1 MKKHKL
7 KKIEHSPVEITLTL
21 TAEELSPIK
30 SEVIK
35 TLATKVE
42 VPGFRKGHAPLNK
55 VEAAFAD
62 AIKEEVVDS
71 VLKANF
77 EKIVA
82 EEKIAP
88 VSFIYDLVANMKDSL
103 EITFKVDVYPEITLG
118 EYKGLEVEK
127 ETFQMTDDLLD
138 KEIENMLNAKSKLED
153 AQEGHKAEM
162 GNTVDLAFEG
172 FIDGVPFEGGK
183 ADSHQLKLGSKMFID
198 TFEDQLVGYTVGQE
212 GEINVT
218 FPAEYHAEALAG
230 KPATF
235 KVKINSIKTLAKP
248 ELTEEFAK
256 EAGFESV
263 EDLKAKKTAE
273 ITAREE
279 ARVQNNFVGKLIQK
293 VVADSKVDVPKSM
306 VVREVENRM
315 AEMNQQL
322 AMQGMDLD
330 QYLKMTGMTKEQAF
344 NQIAPMAHNK
354 VQVDLVLE
362 AIAKAENLEVTAEEL
377 NTKVEEIA
385 KMYGMTKEQLEA
397 ELNKNSN
404 LDEFNHS
411 LKTESLAQKAVEVI
425 VNNAK

>member
-1 MKKHKL
+1 MKHEL
-7 KKIEHSPVEITLTL
+7 KKIEHSAVEITLTL

-362 AIAKAENLEVTAEEL
+362 AIAKAENLDVTAEEL

>member
-1 MKKHKL
+1 MKHEL
-7 KKIEHSPVEITLTL
+7 KKIEHSAVEITLTL

-88 VSFIYDLVANMKDSL
+88 VSFIYDLVADMKDSL

-138 KEIENMLNAKSKLED
+138 KEIENMLNAKSKLDD
-153 AQEGHKAEM
+153 APEGHKAEM

-279 ARVQNNFVGKLIQK
+279 ARIQNNFVGKLIQK

>member
-1 MKKHKL
+1 MKHEL
-7 KKIEHSPVEITLTL
+7 KKIEHSAVEIKVTL

-30 SEVIK
+30 SEVVK

-62 AIKEEVVDS
+62 AIKEEVVES

-88 VSFIYDLVANMKDSL
+88 VSFIYDLVADMKDTL
-103 EITFKVDVYPEITLG
+103 ELTFKVDVYPEVTLG

-127 ETFQMTDDLLD
+127 ESFQMTDDLLN

-153 AQEGHKAEM
+153 APEGHKAEM

-172 FIDGVPFEGGK
+172 FVDGVPFEGGK

-212 GEINVT
+212 GEVNVT

-279 ARVQNNFVGKLIQK
+279 ARIQNNFVGKLIQK
-293 VVADSKVDVPKSM
+293 VVANSKVDVPKSM

-330 QYLKMTGMTKEQAF
+330 QYLKMTEMTKEQAF

-377 NTKVEEIA
+377 NAKVEEIA

>member
-1 MKKHKL
+1 MKHEL
-7 KKIEHSPVEITLTL
+7 KKIEHSAVEITLTL

-127 ETFQMTDDLLD
+127 ETFQMTDDFLD

>member
-1 MKKHKL
+1 MKHEL
-7 KKIEHSPVEITLTL
+7 KKIEHSAVEITLTL

-153 AQEGHKAEM
+153 APEGHKAEM

>member
-1 MKKHKL
+1 MKHEL
-7 KKIEHSPVEITLTL
+7 KKIEHSAVEITLTL

-88 VSFIYDLVANMKDSL
+88 VSFIYDLVADMKDSL

-153 AQEGHKAEM
+153 AAEGHKAEM

-279 ARVQNNFVGKLIQK
+279 ARIQNNFVGKLIQK

>member
-1 MKKHKL
+1 MKHEL
-7 KKIEHSPVEITLTL
+7 KKIEHSAVEIKVTL

-62 AIKEEVVDS
+62 AIKEEVVES

-82 EEKIAP
+82 EEKITP
-88 VSFIYDLVANMKDSL
+88 VSFIYDLVADMKDTL
-103 EITFKVDVYPEITLG
+103 EMTFKVDVYPEITLG

-127 ETFQMTDDLLD
+127 ESFEMTDDLLN

-153 AQEGHKAEM
+153 APEGHKAEM

-172 FIDGVPFEGGK
+172 FVDGVPFEGGK

-198 TFEDQLVGYTVGQE
+198 NFEDQLVGYTVGQE
-212 GEINVT
+212 GDVNVT

-273 ITAREE
+273 IVAREE
-279 ARVQNNFVGKLIQK
+279 ARVKNNFVGKLIQK
-293 VVADSKVDVPKSM
+293 VVADSKVEVPKSM

-385 KMYGMTKEQLEA
+385 KMYGMTKEQLET
-397 ELNKNSN
+397 ELKKNSN
-404 LDEFNHS
+404 LEEFNHS
-411 LKTESLAQKAVEVI
+411 LKTEALAQKAVDVI

>member
-1 MKKHKL
+1 MKHEL
-7 KKIEHSPVEITLTL
+7 KKIEHSAVEIKVTL

-62 AIKEEVVDS
+62 AIKEEVVES

-77 EKIVA
+77 ENIVS

-88 VSFIYDLVANMKDSL
+88 VSFIYDLATEMKDTL
-103 EITFKVDVYPEITLG
+103 EMTFKVDIYPEVTLG

-127 ETFQMTDDLLD
+127 ETFEMNEELLN
-138 KEIENMLNAKSKLED
+138 KEIENMLNAKAKLED
-153 AQEGHKAEM
+153 AAEGHKAEM

-172 FIDGVPFEGGK
+172 FVDGVAFEGGK

-198 TFEDQLVGYTVGQE
+198 TFEEQLVGYTVGQE

-230 KPATF
+230 KPALF

-248 ELTEEFAK
+248 ELTEEFAT

-273 ITAREE
+273 ITTREE

-293 VVADSKVDVPKSM
+293 LVADSKIEVPKSM

-322 AMQGMDLD
+322 AMQGMDID

-354 VQVDLVLE
+354 VQVDIILE
-362 AIAKAENLEVTAEEL
+362 AIAKAENLDVTAEEL
-377 NTKVEEIA
+377 TAKIEEIA

-397 ELNKNSN
+397 ELTKNSN
-404 LDEFNHS
+404 LEEFNHS
-411 LKTESLAQKAVEVI
+411 LKTESLSQKAVEVI

>member
-1 MKKHKL
+1 MKHEL
-7 KKIEHSPVEITLTL
+7 KKIEHSAVEITLTL

-138 KEIENMLNAKSKLED
+138 KEIENMLNAKSKLDD
-153 AQEGHKAEM
+153 APEGHKAEM

-279 ARVQNNFVGKLIQK
+279 ARIQNNFVGKLIQK

-362 AIAKAENLEVTAEEL
+362 AIAKAENLEITAEEL

>member
-1 MKKHKL
+1 MKHEL
-7 KKIEHSPVEITLTL
+7 KKIEHSAAEITLTL

-153 AQEGHKAEM
+153 APEGHKAEM

-172 FIDGVPFEGGK
+172 FVDGVPFEGGK

-256 EAGFESV
+256 EAGFESA

-279 ARVQNNFVGKLIQK
+279 ARIQNNFVGKLIQK

-377 NTKVEEIA
+377 NAKVEEIA

-404 LDEFNHS
+404 FDEFNHS

-425 VNNAK
+425 VNNVK

>member
-1 MKKHKL
+1 MKHEL
-7 KKIEHSPVEITLTL
+7 KKIEHSAVEITLTL

-30 SEVIK
+30 SEVVK

-42 VPGFRKGHAPLNK
+42 VPGFRKGNAPLNK

-62 AIKEEVVDS
+62 GIKEEVVDT

-88 VSFIYDLVANMKDSL
+88 VSFIYDLAVNMKDTL

-118 EYKGLEVEK
+118 QYKGLEVEK
-127 ETFQMTDDLLD
+127 ETFQMVDELLD

-153 AQEGHKAEM
+153 APEGHKAEM

-172 FIDGVPFEGGK
+172 SIDGVPFEGGK

-212 GEINVT
+212 GEVNVM
-218 FPAEYHAEALAG
+218 FPAEYHAENLAG

-235 KVKINSIKTLAKP
+235 KVKINSIKTLTKP
-248 ELTEEFAK
+248 ELTEEFAI

-263 EDLKAKKTAE
+263 EDLKAKKTAD
-273 ITAREE
+273 IIVREE
-279 ARVQNNFVGKLIQK
+279 GRVHNNFVGKLIQK
-293 VVADSKVDVPKSM
+293 VVADSKVDIPKSM

-322 AMQGMDLD
+322 AMQGMDLE

-377 NTKVEEIA
+377 NTKIEEIS

-411 LKTESLAQKAVEVI
+411 LKTEILAQKAVEII

>member
-1 MKKHKL
+1 MKHEL
-7 KKIEHSPVEITLTL
+7 KKIEHSAVEITLTL
-21 TAEELSPIK
+21 TAEELLPIK
-30 SEVIK
+30 SEVVK
-35 TLATKVE
+35 NLATKVE
-42 VPGFRKGHAPLNK
+42 VPGFRKGNAPLNK
-55 VEAAFAD
+55 VEATFAD

-82 EEKIAP
+82 EEKITP
-88 VSFIYDLVANMKDSL
+88 VSFIYDLVADMKDSL
-103 EITFKVDVYPEITLG
+103 KITFKVDVYPEVTLG
-118 EYKGLEVEK
+118 NYKGLEVEK
-127 ETFQMTDDLLD
+127 ESFQMTDELLD

-153 AQEGHKAEM
+153 APEGHKAEM

-198 TFEDQLVGYTVGQE
+198 TFEEQLVGYTVGQE
-212 GEINVT
+212 GEVEVS

-235 KVKINSIKTLAKP
+235 KVKINSIKTLTKP

-273 ITAREE
+273 IIAREE
-279 ARVQNNFVGKLIQK
+279 ARIHNNFVGKLIQK
-293 VVADSKVDVPKSM
+293 VVADSNVDVPKSM

-362 AIAKAENLEVTAEEL
+362 AIAKAEKLEVTAEEL

>member
-1 MKKHKL
+1 MKHEL
-7 KKIEHSPVEITLTL
+7 KKIEHSAVEIKMTL

-30 SEVIK
+30 AEVLK
-35 TLATKVE
+35 KVASQVE

-55 VEAAFAD
+55 VEAAYVD
-62 AIKEEVVDS
+62 AIKEEVVEA

-77 EKIVA
+77 DKVIA
-82 EEKIAP
+82 EEKISP
-88 VSFIYDLVANMKDSL
+88 VSFIYDLVAEMKETL
-103 EITFKVDVYPEITLG
+103 EITFKVDVYPEVTLG

-127 ETFQMTDDLLD
+127 ETFEMSDDLLN
-138 KEIENMLNAKSKLED
+138 KEIENMMTSKAKLED
-153 AQEGHKAEM
+153 ATEGHKAEM

-172 FIDGVPFEGGK
+172 FVDGVPFEGGQ

-212 GEINVT
+212 GEVNVM
-218 FPAEYHAEALAG
+218 FPAEYHSEALAG

-235 KVKINSIKTLAKP
+235 KVKINSIKTLANP
-248 ELTEEFAK
+248 ELNDEFAK

-273 ITAREE
+273 IIARED

-293 VVADSKVDVPKSM
+293 LVSESKAEAPKSM
-306 VVREVENRM
+306 VVKEVENRM

-354 VQVDLVLE
+354 VLVDVVLE
-362 AIAKAENLEVTAEEL
+362 AVAKAENIEVSEEEL
-377 NTKVEEIA
+377 NKRTEEIA
-385 KMYGMTKEQLEA
+385 KMYGMTVEQLDA

-404 LDEFNHS
+404 FDEFKHS
-411 LKTESLAQKAVEVI
+411 LKHEITAQKAVEVI

>member
-1 MKKHKL
+1 MKHEL
-7 KKIEHSPVEITLTL
+7 KKIEHSAVEITLTL

-248 ELTEEFAK
+248 ELTEEYAK

-279 ARVQNNFVGKLIQK
+279 ARIQNNFVGKLIQK

-330 QYLKMTGMTKEQAF
+330 QYLKMTGMTTEQAF

-362 AIAKAENLEVTAEEL
+362 AIAKAENLDVTAEEL

>member
-1 MKKHKL
+1 MKHEL
-7 KKIEHSPVEITLTL
+7 KKIEHSAVEITLTL

-138 KEIENMLNAKSKLED
+138 KEIENMLNAKSELED
-153 AQEGHKAEM
+153 AAEGHKAEM

-248 ELTEEFAK
+248 ELNDEFAK

-279 ARVQNNFVGKLIQK
+279 ARIQNNFVGKLIQK

-377 NTKVEEIA
+377 NAKVEEIA

>member
-1 MKKHKL
+1 MKHEL
-7 KKIEHSPVEITLTL
+7 KKIEHSAVEITLTL

-153 AQEGHKAEM
+153 AAEGHKAEM

-248 ELTEEFAK
+248 ELNDEFAK

-279 ARVQNNFVGKLIQK
+279 ARIQNNFVGKLIQK

-377 NTKVEEIA
+377 NAKVEEIA

>member
-1 MKKHKL
+1 MKHEL
-7 KKIEHSPVEITLTL
+7 KKIEHSAVEITLTL

-88 VSFIYDLVANMKDSL
+88 VSFIYDLVADMKDSL

-279 ARVQNNFVGKLIQK
+279 ARIQNNFVGKLIQK

>member
-1 MKKHKL
+1 MKHEL
-7 KKIEHSPVEITLTL
+7 KKIEHSAVEIKVTL

-30 SEVIK
+30 SEVVK

-62 AIKEEVVDS
+62 AIKEEVVES

-77 EKIVA
+77 ENIVS

-88 VSFIYDLVANMKDSL
+88 VSFIYDLVTEMKDTL
-103 EITFKVDVYPEITLG
+103 EMTFKVDIYPEVTLG

-127 ETFQMTDDLLD
+127 ETFEMNEELLN
-138 KEIENMLNAKSKLED
+138 KEIENMLNAKAKLED
-153 AQEGHKAEM
+153 AAEGHKAEM

-172 FIDGVPFEGGK
+172 FVDGVAFEGGK

-198 TFEDQLVGYTVGQE
+198 TFEEQLVGYTVGQE

-218 FPAEYHAEALAG
+218 FPTEYHAEALAG
-230 KPATF
+230 KPAVF

-248 ELTEEFAK
+248 ELTEEFAT

-273 ITAREE
+273 ITTREE
-279 ARVQNNFVGKLIQK
+279 ARVKNNFVGKLIQK
-293 VVADSKVDVPKSM
+293 LVADSKIEVPKSM

-322 AMQGMDLD
+322 AMQGMDID

-354 VQVDLVLE
+354 VQVDMILE

-377 NTKVEEIA
+377 TAKIEEIA

-397 ELNKNSN
+397 ELTKNSN
-404 LDEFNHS
+404 LEEFNHS

>member
-1 MKKHKL
+1 MKHEL
-7 KKIEHSPVEITLTL
+7 KKIEHSAVEITLTL

-153 AQEGHKAEM
+153 AAEGHKAEM

-279 ARVQNNFVGKLIQK
+279 ARIQNNFVGKLIQK

-354 VQVDLVLE
+354 VLVDLVLE
-362 AIAKAENLEVTAEEL
+362 AVAKAENIEVSEEEL
-377 NTKVEEIA
+377 NKRTEEIA
-385 KMYGMTKEQLEA
+385 KMYGMSVEQLNA
-397 ELNKNSN
+397 ELTKNSN
-404 LDEFNHS
+404 LDEFKHS
-411 LKTESLAQKAVEVI
+411 LKHEIVAQKAVEVI

>member
-1 MKKHKL
+1 MKHEL
-7 KKIEHSPVEITLTL
+7 KKIEHSAVEIKVTL

-30 SEVIK
+30 SEVVK

-62 AIKEEVVDS
+62 AIKEEVVES

-88 VSFIYDLVANMKDSL
+88 VSFIYDLVTEMKETL
-103 EITFKVDVYPEITLG
+103 EMTFKVDIYPEITLG

-127 ETFQMTDDLLD
+127 ETFEMTEELLN
-138 KEIENMLNAKSKLED
+138 KEIENMLNAKAKLED
-153 AQEGHKAEM
+153 AAEGHKAEM

-172 FIDGVPFEGGK
+172 FVDGVPFEGGK

-212 GEINVT
+212 GEVNVT

-230 KPATF
+230 KPAIF

-248 ELTEEFAK
+248 ELTEEFAT

-263 EDLKAKKTAE
+263 EDLKAKKTTE
-273 ITAREE
+273 IVAREE

-293 VVADSKVDVPKSM
+293 LVADSKIEVPRSM

-322 AMQGMDLD
+322 AMQGMDID

-354 VQVDLVLE
+354 VQVDIILE

-377 NTKVEEIA
+377 TAKIEEIA
-385 KMYGMTKEQLEA
+385 KMYGMTKEQLET
-397 ELNKNSN
+397 ELTKNSN

-411 LKTESLAQKAVEVI
+411 LRTESLSQKAIEVI

>member
-1 MKKHKL
+1 MKHEL
-7 KKIEHSPVEITLTL
+7 KKIEHSAVEIKVTL

-30 SEVIK
+30 SEVVK

-62 AIKEEVVDS
+62 AIKEEVVES

-88 VSFIYDLVANMKDSL
+88 VSFIYDLVADMKDTL
-103 EITFKVDVYPEITLG
+103 ELTFKVDVYPEVTLG

-127 ETFQMTDDLLD
+127 ESFQMTDDLLN

-153 AQEGHKAEM
+153 APEGHKAEM

-172 FIDGVPFEGGK
+172 FVDGVPFEGGK

-212 GEINVT
+212 GEVNVT

-279 ARVQNNFVGKLIQK
+279 ARIQNNFVGKLIQK
-293 VVADSKVDVPKSM
+293 VVANSKVDVPKSM

-377 NTKVEEIA
+377 NAKVEEIA
-385 KMYGMTKEQLEA
+385 KMYGMTKEQLET

>member
-1 MKKHKL
+1 MKHEL
-7 KKIEHSPVEITLTL
+7 KKIEHSAVEITLTL

-172 FIDGVPFEGGK
+172 FIDGVPFDGGK

>member
-1 MKKHKL
+1 MKHEL
-7 KKIEHSPVEITLTL
+7 KKIEHSAVEIKVTL

-30 SEVIK
+30 SEVVK

-62 AIKEEVVDS
+62 AIKEEVVES

-88 VSFIYDLVANMKDSL
+88 VSFIYDLVTEMKETL
-103 EITFKVDVYPEITLG
+103 EMTFKVDIYPEITLG

-127 ETFQMTDDLLD
+127 ETFEMTEELLN
-138 KEIENMLNAKSKLED
+138 KEIENMLNAKAKLED
-153 AQEGHKAEM
+153 AAEGHKAEM

-172 FIDGVPFEGGK
+172 FVDGVPFEGGK

-212 GEINVT
+212 GEVNVT

-230 KPATF
+230 KPAVF

-248 ELTEEFAK
+248 ELTEEFAT

-263 EDLKAKKTAE
+263 EDLKAKKTTE
-273 ITAREE
+273 IVAREE

-293 VVADSKVDVPKSM
+293 LVADSKIEVPRSM

-322 AMQGMDLD
+322 AMQGMDID

-354 VQVDLVLE
+354 VQVDIILE

-377 NTKVEEIA
+377 TAKIEEIA
-385 KMYGMTKEQLEA
+385 KMYGMTKEQLET
-397 ELNKNSN
+397 ELTKNSN

-411 LKTESLAQKAVEVI
+411 LRTESLSQKAIEVI

>member
-1 MKKHKL
+1 MKHEL
-7 KKIEHSPVEITLTL
+7 KKIEHSAVEIKITLT
-21 TAEELSPIK
+21 TEELSPIK

-55 VEAAFAD
+55 VEAAFAE
-62 AIKEEVVDS
+62 AVKEEVVEAA
-71 VLKANF
+71 LKANF
-77 EKIVA
+77 EKVVA

-88 VSFIYDLVANMKDSL
+88 VSFIYDLVAEMKETL
-103 EITFKVDVYPEITLG
+103 EMTFKVDVYPEITLG

-127 ETFQMTDDLLD
+127 ETFEMNEELLN
-138 KEIENMLNAKSKLED
+138 KEIENMLTAKAKLED
-153 AQEGHKAEM
+153 AAEGHKAEM

-172 FIDGVPFEGGK
+172 FVDGVAFEGGK
-183 ADSHQLKLGSKMFID
+183 SDSHQLKLGSKMFID
-198 TFEDQLVGYTVGQE
+198 TFEEQLVGYTVGQE

-218 FPAEYHAEALAG
+218 FPTEYHSEALAG

-235 KVKINSIKTLAKP
+235 KVKINSIKTLATP
-248 ELTEEFAK
+248 SLTEEFAV
-256 EAGFESV
+256 ETGFESV
-263 EDLKAKKTAE
+263 EDLKAKKTVE
-273 ITAREE
+273 ITAKEE
-279 ARVQNNFVGKLIQK
+279 ARVKNNFVGKLIQK
-293 VVADSKVDVPKSM
+293 LVADSKVEVPKSM

-322 AMQGMDLD
+322 AAQGMDID

-354 VQVDLVLE
+354 VQVDIILE

-377 NTKVEEIA
+377 STKVEDIA

-397 ELNKNSN
+397 ELVKNSN
-404 LDEFNHS
+404 LEEFNHS
-411 LKTESLAQKAVEVI
+411 IRTENLTQKAIEII
-425 VNNAK
+425 VNTAK

>member
-1 MKKHKL
+1 MKHEL
-7 KKIEHSPVEITLTL
+7 KKIEHSAVEITLTL

-138 KEIENMLNAKSKLED
+138 KEIENMLNAKSKLDD
-153 AQEGHKAEM
+153 APEGHKAEM

-279 ARVQNNFVGKLIQK
+279 ARIQNNFVGKLIQK

>member
-1 MKKHKL
+1 MKHEL
-7 KKIEHSPVEITLTL
+7 KKIEHSAVEIKITLAT
-21 TAEELSPIK
+21 EELTTIK

-62 AIKEEVVDS
+62 AIKEEVVES
-71 VLKANF
+71 ALKANF
-77 EKIVA
+77 EKIVS
-82 EEKIAP
+82 EEKISP
-88 VSFIYDLVANMKDSL
+88 VSFIYDLVADMKETL
-103 EITFKVDVYPEITLG
+103 EMTFKVDVYPEITLG

-127 ETFQMTDDLLD
+127 ETFEMTEELLN
-138 KEIENMLNAKSKLED
+138 KEIENMLTSKAKLED
-153 AQEGHKAEM
+153 AAEGQKAEM
-162 GNTVDLAFEG
+162 GNTVDLAFDG
-172 FIDGVPFEGGK
+172 SVDGVPFEGGK
-183 ADSHQLKLGSKMFID
+183 SDSHQLKLGSKMFID
-198 TFEDQLVGYTVGQE
+198 TFEEQLVGYTVGQE
-212 GEINVT
+212 GEVNVT

-235 KVKINSIKTLAKP
+235 KVKINSIKTLATP
-248 ELTEEFAK
+248 ALTEEFAI
-256 EAGFESV
+256 EAGFESI

-273 ITAREE
+273 ITTKEE

-293 VVADSKVDVPKSM
+293 LVADSKVEVPKSM

-322 AMQGMDLD
+322 SMQGMDID

-354 VQVDLVLE
+354 VQVDIVLE

-377 NTKVEEIA
+377 TAKVEEIA

-397 ELNKNSN
+397 ELVKNSN

-411 LKTESLAQKAVEVI
+411 LRTENLTQKAIEI
-425 VNNAK
+425 IISNAK

>member
-1 MKKHKL
+1 MKHEL
-7 KKIEHSPVEITLTL
+7 KKIEHSAVEITLTL

-279 ARVQNNFVGKLIQK
+279 ARIQNNFVGKLIQK
-293 VVADSKVDVPKSM
+293 VIADSKVDVPKSM

-362 AIAKAENLEVTAEEL
+362 AIAKAENLDVTAEEL

>member
-1 MKKHKL
+1 MKHEL
-7 KKIEHSPVEITLTL
+7 KKIEHSAVEITLTL

-88 VSFIYDLVANMKDSL
+88 VSFIYDLVADMKDSL

-138 KEIENMLNAKSKLED
+138 KEIENMLNAKSKLDD
-153 AQEGHKAEM
+153 APEGHKAEM

-218 FPAEYHAEALAG
+218 FPAEYHAETLAG

-279 ARVQNNFVGKLIQK
+279 ARIQNNFVGKLIQK

>member
-1 MKKHKL
+1 MKHEL
-7 KKIEHSPVEITLTL
+7 KKIEHSAVEIKVTL

-30 SEVIK
+30 SEVVK

-62 AIKEEVVDS
+62 AIKEEVVES

-88 VSFIYDLVANMKDSL
+88 VSFIYDLVTEMKETL
-103 EITFKVDVYPEITLG
+103 EMTFKVDIYPEITLG

-127 ETFQMTDDLLD
+127 ETFEMTEELLN
-138 KEIENMLNAKSKLED
+138 KEIENMLNAKAKLED
-153 AQEGHKAEM
+153 AAEGHKAEM

-172 FIDGVPFEGGK
+172 FVDGVPFEGGK

-212 GEINVT
+212 GEVNVT

-230 KPATF
+230 KPAVF

-248 ELTEEFAK
+248 ELTEEFAT

-273 ITAREE
+273 IVTREE

-293 VVADSKVDVPKSM
+293 LVADSKIEVPRSM

-322 AMQGMDLD
+322 AMQGMDID

-354 VQVDLVLE
+354 VQVDIILE

-377 NTKVEEIA
+377 TAKIEEIA
-385 KMYGMTKEQLEA
+385 KMYGMTKEQLET
-397 ELNKNSN
+397 ELTKNSN

-411 LKTESLAQKAVEVI
+411 LRTESLSQKAIEVI

>member
-1 MKKHKL
+1 MKHEL
-7 KKIEHSPVEITLTL
+7 KKIEHSAVEITLTL

-279 ARVQNNFVGKLIQK
+279 ARIQNNFVGKLIQK

-344 NQIAPMAHNK
+344 NQIAPMA
-354 VQVDLVLE
+354 
-362 AIAKAENLEVTAEEL
+362 
-377 NTKVEEIA
+377 
-385 KMYGMTKEQLEA
+385 
-397 ELNKNSN
+397 
-404 LDEFNHS
+404 
-411 LKTESLAQKAVEVI
+411 
-425 VNNAK
+425 

>member
-1 MKKHKL
+1 MKHEL
-7 KKIEHSPVEITLTL
+7 KKIEHSAVEIKVTL

-30 SEVIK
+30 SEVVK

-62 AIKEEVVDS
+62 AIKEEVVES

-77 EKIVA
+77 EKIVS

-88 VSFIYDLVANMKDSL
+88 VSFIYDLVTEMKDTL
-103 EITFKVDVYPEITLG
+103 KMTFKVDIYPEITLG

-127 ETFQMTDDLLD
+127 ETFEMTEELLN
-138 KEIENMLNAKSKLED
+138 KEIENMLNAKAKLED
-153 AQEGHKAEM
+153 AAEGHKAEM

-172 FIDGVPFEGGK
+172 FVDGVAFEGGK

-212 GEINVT
+212 GEVNVT

-230 KPATF
+230 KPAVF

-248 ELTEEFAK
+248 ELTEDFAT

-273 ITAREE
+273 IVTREE

-293 VVADSKVDVPKSM
+293 LVADSKIEVPRSM

-322 AMQGMDLD
+322 AMQGMDID

-354 VQVDLVLE
+354 VQVDIILE

-377 NTKVEEIA
+377 TAKIEDIA

-397 ELNKNSN
+397 ELTKNSN